1 MIAGAF
7 PEPEPRET
15 RGREMPIYDK
25 IVYLRLQ
32 KYAIVVSVAY
42 FRGGYMDFG
51 QAISMFQVGA
61 ITGATAIEKPTEEG
75 SVWVVELTFRTPL
88 PPHLSGWLEV
98 ARGGKKVFKSIQA
111 ALNDIKNIGVM
122 SATVQFGSA
131 DSFRRNRFEYLYG
144 WIRSCYQ
151 EGHDEEWILK
161 AFETNPATSLQP
173 GDEEGIKLAKIIIQ
187 HALGK
192 SDGKELEAYLSPV
205 EVLDV
210 KYLKPTD
217 EGHLCQATCPDG
229 DFTFLISL
237 DVPATQVKSA
247 LTNHKATMC
256 AFALVAAHYR
266 YPQGYT
272 DPDSPGKSPAAKFR
286 LTRDDVNYLSS
297 SNFKNVRTSNV
308 V

>member
-1 MIAGAF
+1 MLLFIQLHSFVEGIMEFA
-7 PEPEPRET
+7 
-15 RGREMPIYDK
+15 
-25 IVYLRLQ
+25 
-32 KYAIVVSVAY
+32 
-42 FRGGYMDFG
+42 
-51 QAISMFQVGA
+51 QALSMFQVGA

-75 SVWVVELTFRTPL
+75 SVWVVELIFGTQL

-131 DSFRRNRFEYLYG
+131 DSFRRNRFEYLYK
-144 WIRSCYQ
+144 WIQSLYQ
-151 EGHDEEWILK
+151 EGYDEEGILK

-173 GDEEGIKLAKIIIQ
+173 GDEKAVRLAKVIIQ

-192 SDGKELEAYLSPV
+192 SDGKELEAYLPPV

-217 EGHLCQATCPDG
+217 EGHLCQAACPDG

-237 DVPATQVKSA
+237 DVPIAQVKST
-247 LTNHKATMC
+247 LTNHKAAMC
-256 AFALVAAHYR
+256 KFTLVAAHCR
-266 YPQGYT
+266 NPQGYT
-272 DPDSPGKSPAAKFR
+272 DPANPSRPPAAAFR
-286 LTRDDVNYLSS
+286 LTSDDINYLSAS
-297 SNFKNVRTSNV
+297 DFKNVRPSNLV
-308 V
+308 

>member
-1 MIAGAF
+1 
-7 PEPEPRET
+7 
-15 RGREMPIYDK
+15 
-25 IVYLRLQ
+25 
-32 KYAIVVSVAY
+32 
-42 FRGGYMDFG
+42 MDFA
-51 QAISMFQVGA
+51 QALSMFQVGA

-75 SVWVVELTFRTPL
+75 SVWVVELIFRTPL

-111 ALNDIKNIGVM
+111 ALNDIKNIGVT

-131 DSFRRNRFEYLYG
+131 DSFRRNRFEYLYE
-144 WIRSCYQ
+144 WIQFCHQ
-151 EGHDEEWILK
+151 EGYDEEGILK

-173 GDEEGIKLAKIIIQ
+173 NDEKGKKLAKVIIQ

-192 SDGKELEAYLSPV
+192 SDGKELESYLPPV

-210 KYLKPTD
+210 KYRKPTD

-237 DVPATQVKSA
+237 DVPVTQVKSA
-247 LTNHKATMC
+247 LTNHKAAMC
-256 AFALVAAHYR
+256 KFVLVAAHCR
-266 YPQGYT
+266 NPQGYT
-272 DPDSPGKSPAAKFR
+272 DPEKPGRSPAAAFR
-286 LTRDDVNYLSS
+286 LTRDDINSLSAS
-297 SNFKNVRTSNV
+297 DFKNVRTLNV

>member
-1 MIAGAF
+1 
-7 PEPEPRET
+7 
-15 RGREMPIYDK
+15 
-25 IVYLRLQ
+25 
-32 KYAIVVSVAY
+32 
-42 FRGGYMDFG
+42 
-51 QAISMFQVGA
+51 
-61 ITGATAIEKPTEEG
+61 
-75 SVWVVELTFRTPL
+75 
-88 PPHLSGWLEV
+88 
-98 ARGGKKVFKSIQA
+98 
-111 ALNDIKNIGVM
+111 M
-122 SATVQFGSA
+122 SATVQFDSA
-131 DSFRRNRFEYLYG
+131 DSFRRNRFEYLYD
-144 WIRSCYQ
+144 WIRFCYQ

-161 AFETNPATSLQP
+161 AFETNPATLLQP
-173 GDEEGIKLAKIIIQ
+173 GDEKGKKLAKIIIQ

-192 SDGKELEAYLSPV
+192 SDGKELEAYLWPV

-217 EGHLCQATCPDG
+217 EGHLCQATCPDE

-247 LTNHKATMC
+247 ITNHKAAMC
-256 AFALVAAHYR
+256 TFALVAAHYR